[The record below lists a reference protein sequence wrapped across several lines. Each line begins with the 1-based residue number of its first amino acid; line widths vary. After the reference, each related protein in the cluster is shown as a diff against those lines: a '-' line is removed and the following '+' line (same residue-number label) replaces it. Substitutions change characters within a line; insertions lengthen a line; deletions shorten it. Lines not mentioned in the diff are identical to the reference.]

1 MDIKFF
7 VPFETAKALKE
18 KGYPQAWATRYYDTF
33 DGETSLLINRDI
45 ASCVLVGNKDSPYF
59 EKLSKSYTAAP
70 TYHEVIDWLE
80 SKGIRVFAHYY
91 LAQKEWVFV
100 IEDFKRL
107 KDNAGFFKN
116 REQALNAAILKA
128 LEMI

>member
-18 KGYPQAWATRYYDTF
+18 KGYPQEIDADCGMVYTTPRGILYPV
-33 DGETSLLINRDI
+33 RDLELAAVRSDDAPII
-45 ASCVLVGNKDSPYF
+45 APS
-59 EKLSKSYTAAP
+59 
-70 TYHEVIDWLE
+70 YHEVVDWLE

-91 LAQKEWVFV
+91 LAQKEWVYV

-107 KDNAGFFKN
+107 QDNAGFFAT
-116 REQALNAAILKA
+116 REQALNAGILKA
-128 LEMI
+128 LEVI

>member
-1 MDIKFF
+1 MEIKFF

-33 DGETSLLINRDI
+33 DGETSFLSDKEV
-45 ASCVLVGNKDSPYF
+45 ASCVVNGDTESPCF
-59 EKLSKSYTAAP
+59 EKLSKSYEAAP

-91 LAQKEWVFV
+91 LAQKEWVYV

-107 KDNAGFFKN
+107 KDNAGYYKT
-116 REQALNAAILKA
+116 REEALNAGILEA
-128 LEMI
+128 LKLI

>member
-33 DGETSLLINRDI
+33 EGKISQFMDKEMASL
-45 ASCVLVGNKDSPYF
+45 ALVGNTYF
-59 EKLSKSYTAAP
+59 ETMRKLYTAAP
-70 TYHEVIDWLE
+70 TYHEAIDWLE

-91 LAQKEWVFV
+91 LAQKEWVYV

-107 KDNAGFFKN
+107 KDNAGYYKT

-128 LEMI
+128 IEMI